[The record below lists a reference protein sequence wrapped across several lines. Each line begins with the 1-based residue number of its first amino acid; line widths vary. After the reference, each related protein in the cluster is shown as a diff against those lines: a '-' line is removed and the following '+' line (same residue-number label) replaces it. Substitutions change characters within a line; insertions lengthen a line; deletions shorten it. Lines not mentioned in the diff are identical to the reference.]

1 MELGLIAGSGLASG
15 LNVYAVVVVLGLL
28 GRLGVGDIP
37 DELTSV
43 PALIGAGV
51 LYLVEFFADKVPYL
65 DNVWDAIH
73 TVVRPVAAGWIGY
86 LLAGELGLSAGL
98 GAGTSAGAALVA
110 HSAKATTR
118 AAVNI
123 SPEPFS
129 NAFLSVFEDVS
140 AAGVVALAVA
150 SPAVALVVTAL
161 LVIGGVALVVWL
173 WKAIFRVWRRIRSH
187 GIAT

>member
-1 MELGLIAGSGLASG
+1 MELGLIAGSGWASG
-15 LNVYAVVVVLGLL
+15 LNVYAVVLVLGLL

-43 PALIGAGV
+43 PVLIVAGV
-51 LYLVEFFADKVPYL
+51 LYLIEFFADKVPYL
-65 DNVWDAIH
+65 DNVWDAVH
-73 TVVRPVAAGWIGY
+73 TVIRPVAAGWIGY
-86 LLAGELGLSAGL
+86 LLAGELDLSTAL

-118 AAVNI
+118 AAVNV

-129 NAFLSVFEDVS
+129 NAFLSVFEDLS
-140 AAGVVALAVA
+140 AAAVVVLAVVF
-150 SPAVALVVTAL
+150 PVVGLVLTAL
-161 LVIGGVALVVWL
+161 LVVGSVALVVWL
-173 WKAIFRVWRRIRSH
+173 WKAIFRVWQRIRSH